1 MAAALLRYGFRHT
14 RPRPVGFERRE
25 CMALRAWHMRKCDG
39 MLFRAKSVGVAGP
52 HTSMGDR
59 VSLKQKHLKVE
70 YLI

>member
-1 MAAALLRYGFRHT
+1 
-14 RPRPVGFERRE
+14 
-25 CMALRAWHMRKCDG
+25 MALRAWRMMRKCDG

-59 VSLKQKHLKVE
+59 VSLNTMEKKKKKKHLKVE